1 MSIRYESTSVALA
14 DRVLAAWYGLKR
26 QSLAHPH
33 TCDEC
38 GRTASTVPMS
48 RAVTAAGTACR
59 RVRWSLRICPG
70 RLTKAATA

>member
-1 MSIRYESTSVALA
+1 MSIRYESPKVAIADLA
-14 DRVLAAWYGLKR
+14 LAAWYGLKR
-26 QSLAHPH
+26 QALVHPH

-38 GRTASTVPMS
+38 GRSASTVPIS

-70 RLTKAATA
+70 YLTKAATS